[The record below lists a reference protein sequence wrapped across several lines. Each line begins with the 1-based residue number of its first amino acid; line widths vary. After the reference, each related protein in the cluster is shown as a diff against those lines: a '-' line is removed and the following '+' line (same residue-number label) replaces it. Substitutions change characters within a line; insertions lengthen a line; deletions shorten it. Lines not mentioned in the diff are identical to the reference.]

1 MCFCE
6 CSMLMIH
13 CIQNHIFACRLM
25 SKFWERSFAYHV
37 GFFTTHQAFKQAALP
52 WFRSIANWDQWD
64 ARWCIEWKGEERG
77 RSSHHPLF
85 FHVFSLKKTCDDAA
99 IRLCIIICCFVVYAN
114 SINGITANPFQS
126 IGWTVNNTKDNRER
140 RRDGG
145 WEGAA
150 EQQLMSTFM
159 RLV

>member
-1 MCFCE
+1 
-6 CSMLMIH
+6 MLMIH

-37 GFFTTHQAFKQAALP
+37 GFFYHTPSIQASSTTLISFNSKL
-52 WFRSIANWDQWD
+52 RSMRCKMMHWM
-64 ARWCIEWKGEERG
+64 KGRGERQVF
-77 RSSHHPLF
+77 SSSSF